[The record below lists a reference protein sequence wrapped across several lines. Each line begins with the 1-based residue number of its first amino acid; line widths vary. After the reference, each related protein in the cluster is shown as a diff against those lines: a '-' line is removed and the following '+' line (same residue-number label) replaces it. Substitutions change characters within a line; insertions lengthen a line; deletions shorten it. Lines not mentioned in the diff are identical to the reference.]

1 MSAARLGL
9 LVLVAALSI
18 AAAGCGGDDESS
30 AESWAN
36 DVCGNLSQWIT
47 DVDEAV
53 RSLTAEGLNF
63 DTDDIRE
70 AVDQA
75 KGATEDLV
83 DDLQE
88 LGPPDTEAGQEA
100 QAELEDLQGVLESQV
115 DSVEQAIDSGDGPL
129 ELAGTHLDRARDGDQ
144 RAGAGIRE
152 PPGSRSGR
160 GARGRVQRVRGLR
173 LPARAGGGVHLVA
186 PLDRTYVRT
195 IEHTFR

>member
-9 LVLVAALSI
+9 LALVAALSI

-83 DDLQE
+83 DDLQG

-129 ELAGTHLDRARDGDQ
+129 ELAGTISTALATAINELEQAFESLQGVDPGGELEDAFSESEDCDSL
-144 RAGAGIRE
+144 RE
-152 PPGSRSGR
+152 QVEEFTS
-160 GARGRVQRVRGLR
+160 
-173 LPARAGGGVHLVA
+173 
-186 PLDRTYVRT
+186 
-195 IEHTFR
+195 